1 VTPGDAQPHLIG
13 LLIGLFVVASITAT
27 VYWMLHPPTTTA
39 EKAAR
44 ETEREV
50 EDIVG
55 SIIVVFSSDIH
66 SEHMMAL
73 AARLAQRERAQLLV
87 AYIVEVPLTLPV
99 NAEMETERREALGVL
114 ATAEAIARQRNVEIE
129 TEVIPAR
136 QVSQGVLDLAKR
148 RDAHLIV
155 VGAYREGK
163 YSGAPLGRAIETI
176 AANAACDV
184 LIGVQ
189 GHRGKIL
196 AQKAPTTAKASV
208 EEELTY

>member
-1 VTPGDAQPHLIG
+1 VTPGDSQPHLIG
-13 LLIGLFVVASITAT
+13 LLLGLFVVVAIAST
-27 VYWMLHPPTTTA
+27 VYWMLHPPTTVA
-39 EKAAR
+39 ERAAR
-44 ETEREV
+44 ETERDI

-73 AARLAQRERAQLLV
+73 AARLAQKERAQLLA
-87 AYIVEVPLTLPV
+87 AYIIEVPLTLPV
-99 NAEMETERREALGVL
+99 GAEMEVERRAALGVL

-136 QVSQGVLDLAKR
+136 QVSQGVLDLAKK

-163 YSGAPLGRAIETI
+163 YSGAPLGRAIEQI

-184 LIGVQ
+184 IIGVQ
-189 GHRGKIL
+189 GHKGKIL
-196 AQKAPTTAKASV
+196 AQKSPSMPKVNV
-208 EEELTY
+208 EEVTY

>member
-1 VTPGDAQPHLIG
+1 MTPGDSQPHLIG
-13 LLIGLFVVASITAT
+13 LLLGLFVVVAIAST
-27 VYWMLHPPTTTA
+27 VYWMLHPPTTVA
-39 EKAAR
+39 ERAAR
-44 ETEREV
+44 ETERDI

-73 AARLAQRERAQLLV
+73 AARLAQKERAQLLA
-87 AYIVEVPLTLPV
+87 AYIIEVPLTLPV
-99 NAEMETERREALGVL
+99 GAEMEVERRAALGVL

-136 QVSQGVLDLAKR
+136 QVSQGVLDLAKK

-163 YSGAPLGRAIETI
+163 YSGAPLGRAIEQI

-184 LIGVQ
+184 IIGVQ
-189 GHRGKIL
+189 GHKGKIL
-196 AQKAPTTAKASV
+196 AQKSPSMPKVNV
-208 EEELTY
+208 EEVTY

>member
-1 VTPGDAQPHLIG
+1 VTPGDSQPHLIG
-13 LLIGLFVVASITAT
+13 LLLGLFVVVAIAST
-27 VYWMLHPPTTTA
+27 VYWMLHPPTTVA
-39 EKAAR
+39 ERAAR
-44 ETEREV
+44 ETERDI

-73 AARLAQRERAQLLV
+73 AARLAQKERAQLLA
-87 AYIVEVPLTLPV
+87 AYIIEVPLTLPV
-99 NAEMETERREALGVL
+99 GAEMEVERRAALGVL

-136 QVSQGVLDLAKR
+136 QVSQGVLDLAKK

-163 YSGAPLGRAIETI
+163 YSGA
-176 AANAACDV
+176 NAACDV
-184 LIGVQ
+184 IIGVQ
-189 GHRGKIL
+189 GHKGKIL
-196 AQKAPTTAKASV
+196 AQKSPSMPKVNV
-208 EEELTY
+208 EEVTY

>member
-1 VTPGDAQPHLIG
+1 MTPGDGQPHLIG
-13 LLIGLFVVASITAT
+13 LLLGVFIVIAVVWT

-44 ETEREV
+44 ETERDV

-55 SIIVVFSSDIH
+55 SIIVVFSGDIH

-87 AYIVEVPLTLPV
+87 AYIIEVPLTLPV
-99 NAEMETERREALGVL
+99 GAEMEVERREALGVL

-136 QVSQGVLDLAKR
+136 SVSQGVLDLAKK

-155 VGAYREGK
+155 LGAYREGK

-176 AANAACDV
+176 AGNASCDV

-189 GHRGKIL
+189 GHKGKIL
-196 AQKAPTTAKASV
+196 AQKSPAMPKASI
-208 EEELTY
+208 EEVTY

>member
-1 VTPGDAQPHLIG
+1 MTPGDAHPHLIG
-13 LLIGLFVVASITAT
+13 LLLGLFVVVATAST
-27 VYWMLHPPTTTA
+27 VWWMLHPPTTSA

-44 ETEREV
+44 ETERDV

-73 AARLAQRERAQLLV
+73 AARLAQRERAQLLA
-87 AYIVEVPLTLPV
+87 AYIIEVPLTLPV
-99 NAEMETERREALGVL
+99 GAEMEVERREALGVL

-129 TEVIPAR
+129 TRVIPAR
-136 QVSQGVLDLAKR
+136 QVSQGVLDLAKK

-155 VGAYREGK
+155 AGAYREGK
-163 YSGAPLGRAIETI
+163 YTGAPLGRAIEEI
-176 AANAACDV
+176 AARAACDV

-189 GHRGKIL
+189 GHKGKIL
-196 AQKAPTTAKASV
+196 AQKAPVAPKASV
-208 EEELTY
+208 EEVTY